1 MTTQPTPTAT
11 ANLTPQ
17 QRKEVS
23 RLERECE
30 EIGKK
35 ILKDV
40 NRFHE
45 ITGGRFA

>member
-1 MTTQPTPTAT
+1 MTMEPTPTAT
-11 ANLTPQ
+11 VNLTPQ
-17 QRKEVS
+17 QRKELE

>member
-1 MTTQPTPTAT
+1 MTTQPTPA
-11 ANLTPQ
+11 APVNLTPQ
-17 QRKEVS
+17 QRKELA
-23 RLERECE
+23 RLERECA